1 MVFKLYNVMKK
12 IFLIVFLG
20 IFVFSG
26 CETQETQ
33 FLKFKNEK
41 EAELGKLQSEFHQKL
56 TQQKEELEKSTNKII
71 FSQKEQM
78 QAAADSFYGQSIVFK
93 TIKTDKIVQRP
104 ILILENFSTEGWAAL
119 GNLMPSYDAMLKINQ
134 RVNDELDE
142 TKTSLADLQKSHDTV
157 LADNIEKSKETIR
170 LTKEVED
177 LKKQIEKDK
186 EDYGKRLSDAQNSL
200 NDANNKLIAIE
211 KKRADQSIADAKARH
226 KMFTKISSFCGVIS
240 LLCCVMV
247 IWGPAASKTK
257 FAIMGALAAFSAV
270 GIWYITPLFVGIIFA
285 AGVGL
290 CILWILY
297 EHQKTV
303 KEKDAALSKEKELSS
318 HLILAMQNYK
328 ETYSADWD
336 KVSPLIEE
344 QLKKYVEKDGKITTE
359 ENQELKLMIDKR
371 LAEFQRK

>member
-1 MVFKLYNVMKK
+1 MKK
-12 IFLIVFLG
+12 IILFVFLCAF
-20 IFVFSG
+20 IFSG

-41 EAELGKLQSEFHQKL
+41 EVELGKIQSEFNQKL

-71 FSQKEQM
+71 ASQKEQM
-78 QAAADSFYGQSIVFK
+78 QAAADSFYGQSIVFQ

-104 ILILENFSTEGWAAL
+104 IMILENFSIEGWAAL
-119 GNLMPSYDAMLKINQ
+119 GNLMPSYDAMLKINK

-142 TKTSLADLQKSHDTV
+142 TKTSLEDLKKNHNIV
-157 LADNIEKSKETIR
+157 LADNVKKSEETVR

-177 LKKQIEKDK
+177 LKIQINKDK
-186 EDYGKRLSDAQNSL
+186 EDYNNKITVAQNAL

-211 KKRADQSIADAKARH
+211 KKRADQSVADTNARH
-226 KMFTKISSFCGVIS
+226 KMFTRISSFCGIAA

-247 IWGPAASKTK
+247 IWGPVATRTK
-257 FAIMGALAAFSAV
+257 FGIMGALAAFAAV

-285 AGVGL
+285 VGVGL
-290 CILWILY
+290 CILWVLY
-297 EHQKTV
+297 DHHETV
-303 KEKDAALSKEKELSS
+303 KKKDSELKKEKELNTN
-318 HLILAMQNYK
+318 LILALQNYK
-328 ETYSADWD
+328 ETYKADWG
-336 KVSPLIEE
+336 KVSPIIEE
-344 QLKKYVEKDGKITTE
+344 QLKKYVEKDGEITTE